1 MNLSMASLI
10 IFQIFTKA
18 AQGAGLLPTYA
29 AVCGLN
35 LLPTL
40 KVVAWV
46 DFSRF
51 VCVFVCLSVFPH
63 DISIKNAAE
72 KWQRNVPPWVLETHL
87 FGGQRWKIKV
97 TRHKKTVPAR
107 SWHSRECWLFLVL
120 LLFILCYMFPYM
132 FFYHILMQLKI
143 ILMQRYFTAL

>member
-1 MNLSMASLI
+1 MASLI

-63 DISIKNAAE
+63 DISIK
-72 KWQRNVPPWVLETHL
+72 KTLQRNDSEMFHHE
-87 FGGQRWKIKV
+87 FWKLIYLGVKGE
-97 TRHKKTVPAR
+97 KSK
-107 SWHSRECWLFLVL
+107 SRGTKNSAGAV
-120 LLFILCYMFPYM
+120 M
-132 FFYHILMQLKI
+132 
-143 ILMQRYFTAL
+143 ALS